1 MTVVGKSSAIAQYEQ
16 SKRRGL
22 VTRRK
27 AAVSAALR
35 QMHSAMDLEDPC
47 AEIVRELTEATVET
61 LPSVIERAR
70 KMRADGGV

>member
-16 SKRRGL
+16 SKRRRL

-35 QMHSAMDLEDPC
+35 QMHSAMDLDDPC
-47 AEIVRELTEATVET
+47 AEIVRDLAGATVET